1 MRLLIMIFAALLYS
15 ASLFAQGSTAIQLG
29 YSGEL
34 GFHPGLQLGYE
45 YTANSWPKSK
55 KNGNKRQ
62 KSLVWQGSISQIWHP
77 ETRSFTFIEGGVYY
91 RTLKPSGFT
100 RQWSFRIGGSFIEN
114 AGTTYVEQEDGSA
127 EGFQFAGYTYA
138 ALSLGYGWGYDFR
151 AKRDLPLAVILQPQ
165 ASFLFGYNQTVLP
178 LLRVELGLRYYLN
191 SNAKS

>member
-1 MRLLIMIFAALLYS
+1 MRITILVFAALLFS
-15 ASLFAQGSTAIQLG
+15 GSLLAQGGSAVQLG

-45 YTANSWPKSK
+45 YTAKTWTKTK
-55 KNGNKRQ
+55 KNANTRQ
-62 KSLVWQGSISQIWHP
+62 KSLVWQGSVSQIWHP
-77 ETRSFTFIEGGVYY
+77 DTRSFSFVEGGVYY

-100 RQWSFRIGGSFIEN
+100 RQWSLRLGASFIEN

-127 EGFQFAGYTYA
+127 EGFQFAGNTYA

-151 AKRDLPLAVILQPQ
+151 AKQKLPLAVILQPQ
-165 ASFLFGYNQTVLP
+165 ASLLFGYNQTVLP
-178 LLRVELGLRYYLN
+178 LIRVELGLRYYLN